1 LRGGLET
8 ILVVDDEEDVRSATC
23 GILSALGYRVLE
35 ACDAAG
41 AVDLIESGE
50 QIDLVFTD
58 VIMPGPV
65 SSLQL
70 RDVLRAHLPEA
81 QILYTSGYAEGVL
94 AHSGKLDAS
103 VHLLQKPYHPERR
116 AHASVARPQ
125 PNTHA
130 PPAARTLIPLLQHTV
145 RYVR

>member
-1 LRGGLET
+1 MIEDDSTPCSVLL
-8 ILVVDDEEDVRSATC
+8 IDDEPFAQDIISH
-23 GILSALGYRVLE
+23 GLGSCSVLE

-41 AVDLIESGE
+41 AVELIESGR
-50 QIDLVFTD
+50 QIDLVFSD

-103 VHLLQKPYHPERR
+103 VHLLQKPYHQDALSARIRHLLRQRKQHQPVPGTLT
-116 AHASVARPQ
+116 SV
-125 PNTHA
+125 
-130 PPAARTLIPLLQHTV
+130 
-145 RYVR
+145 